1 LNYLNLIRINTKEIK
16 KGYRSLFGP
25 PLAGP
30 AKRPSNPWVGG
41 PFATGKTGEGLALAA
56 TGGMGGFSVSRR
68 CGVAGNLVGEHAG
81 ELGLRF

>member
-1 LNYLNLIRINTKEIK
+1 M
-16 KGYRSLFGP
+16 
-25 PLAGP
+25 
-30 AKRPSNPWVGG
+30 
-41 PFATGKTGEGLALAA
+41 GKTGEGLALAA